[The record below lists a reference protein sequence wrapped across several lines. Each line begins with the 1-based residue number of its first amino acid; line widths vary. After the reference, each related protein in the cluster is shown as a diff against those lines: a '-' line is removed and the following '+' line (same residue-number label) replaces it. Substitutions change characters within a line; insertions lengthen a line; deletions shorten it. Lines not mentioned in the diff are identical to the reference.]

1 MVPMNITKD
10 QLADCFEKHFN
21 HFGFKKTSV
30 DEVSKELK
38 ISKKTIYQFFNSKEE
53 IFQYIVSRIARDY
66 SLEIE
71 QKLTGI
77 MSYHEKLS
85 TLLRMIFSESR
96 KWFINNDAFA
106 VKHQSE
112 IAVLAFQEAYLE
124 LIRKIII
131 VGNESKEFNEVPI
144 DITMRFINGLIA
156 ESMKILYASPKI
168 NVEDD
173 LTRAVFKLV
182 H

>member
-1 MVPMNITKD
+1 MNIAKD

-30 DEVSKELK
+30 DDVAKELK
-38 ISKKTIYQFFNSKEE
+38 ISKKTIYQFFSTKEE
-53 IFQYIVSRIARDY
+53 IFQYVVSRIAHEY
-66 SLEIE
+66 SVEIE
-71 QKLTGI
+71 QKLTGNI
-77 MSYHEKLS
+77 SYHEKLS

-96 KWFINNDAFA
+96 KWFINNDAFD
-106 VKHQSE
+106 VKHKYE
-112 IAVLAFQEAYLE
+112 IAVLAFQDAYRE
-124 LIRKIII
+124 LIRKIINE
-131 VGNESKEFNEVPI
+131 GNEAKEFNEVPV

-173 LTRAVFKLV
+173 LIRAVFKLI